1 MLQRL
6 FVKNT
11 NNFII
16 QLFRYTFVGGL
27 AFFVDFSVLFLLTNY
42 LHIYYLI
49 SAALSFFLGLIVNY
63 FLSVSWIFSKRK
75 LNSRLNEFL
84 IYSFIGVIGL
94 GINEL
99 CMWILTENL
108 HFFYLISK
116 LGSTG
121 FVYLWNFSVRRF
133 VLFM

>member
-1 MLQRL
+1 MLKRL

-11 NNFII
+11 NNFIV

-27 AFFVDFSVLFLLTNY
+27 AFLVDFSALFLLTNY

-49 SAALSFFLGLIVNY
+49 SAAFSFTLGLIVNY
-63 FLSVSWIFSKRK
+63 FLSVSWVFSKRR

-84 IYSFIGVIGL
+84 IYSFIGLIGL

-99 CMWILTENL
+99 FMWILTENL

-116 LGSTG
+116 IGSTG

-133 VLFM
+133 ILFV